1 MLSDKE
7 FDLWCKQLGFS
18 EKAHLLLSQLR
29 NSPPVRAVNGMAGNV
44 TARFRSRKLGVII
57 QAESHKNE
65 LAFIREYERDENVL
79 EFYDQPVTIKLNYEA
94 ANGRRMG
101 VLHTPDF
108 FLLRANEAGWEECK
122 TEESLVKLSEKSPN
136 RYFKDTDGMWRCGA
150 GEQYGSEDGFSYRLR
165 SMKEINWTYQR
176 NLEFLDDYYRDTGH
190 PVREAAFTSLRSAVT
205 EEPGLFLKDLLRR
218 THGTASS
225 DDVFM
230 LVVRGDLHINLQL
243 ELLTKHDEVRVF
255 PDKETAE
262 ANKALIHTTSL
273 SWRTGRTYLDLQVNS
288 VVFWGNKKWM
298 IVHVCEAAISLV
310 GEADTL
316 TEIPISAFEQLV
328 QEGRITGI
336 TPGEQTTHPEVKRRL
351 SQANQRIF
359 AEANRRYYIVRAFMQ
374 GEPLPKGNKIAER
387 TLRHW
392 KAKYCAAQMA
402 YGNGYIGLLSQRKVG
417 NIKKKLPEQSI
428 ALMNEF
434 IDGEYEN
441 YKQKTKASVYSIY
454 QGACTQ
460 HGVLPA
466 S

>member
-1 MLSDKE
+1 
-7 FDLWCKQLGFS
+7 
-18 EKAHLLLSQLR
+18 
-29 NSPPVRAVNGMAGNV
+29 
-44 TARFRSRKLGVII
+44 
-57 QAESHKNE
+57 
-65 LAFIREYERDENVL
+65 
-79 EFYDQPVTIKLNYEA
+79 
-94 ANGRRMG
+94 
-101 VLHTPDF
+101 
-108 FLLRANEAGWEECK
+108 
-122 TEESLVKLSEKSPN
+122 
-136 RYFKDTDGMWRCGA
+136 
-150 GEQYGSEDGFSYRLR
+150 
-165 SMKEINWTYQR
+165 
-176 NLEFLDDYYRDTGH
+176 
-190 PVREAAFTSLRSAVT
+190 
-205 EEPGLFLKDLLRR
+205 
-218 THGTASS
+218 
-225 DDVFM
+225 M
-230 LVVRGDLHINLQL
+230 LVVRGELYINLQL

-255 PDKETAE
+255 PDRETAE
-262 ANKALIHTTSL
+262 AYKALIHTTSL

-298 IVHVCEAAISLV
+298 IVNVCEAAISLV

-351 SQANQRIF
+351 SRANQRIF
-359 AEANRRYYIVRAFMQ
+359 AEANRRYHIVRAFIQ

-441 YKQKTKASVYSIY
+441 HKQKTKASVYSIY

-466 S
+466 SYKTFCRAVKQRPRYIQTLKRQGRKGAYDYKELLKSGHIYKPASRLSRP